1 MEKVNDKET
10 KGLAKTR
17 GRGKAS
23 LSFTDLEQAAGYAS
37 VVAQGATPFNSPVSI
52 HFHST
57 RKRLVD
63 ADSVSAKAVID
74 GIVHAGL
81 LQDDSPQFVAEVSYS
96 QEKTGK
102 DEEEETI
109 VTIQEL

>member
-1 MEKVNDKET
+1 MANNDKET
-10 KGLAKTR
+10 KGSDEVTV
-17 GRGKAS
+17 
-23 LSFTDLEQAAGYAS
+23 SFADLEQTAGYEAL
-37 VVAQGATPFNSPVSI
+37 VEEGITAFDTPVSI
-52 HFHST
+52 HLHSK

-81 LQDDSPQFVAEVSYS
+81 LQDDSPKFVAEVSYS
-96 QEKTGK
+96 QEKTEK
-102 DEEEETI
+102 DESEETI

>member
-1 MEKVNDKET
+1 MVSEGVT
-10 KGLAKTR
+10 A
-17 GRGKAS
+17 
-23 LSFTDLEQAAGYAS
+23 FT
-37 VVAQGATPFNSPVSI
+37 SPVSI
-52 HFHST
+52 HLHSK

-96 QEKTGK
+96 QEKTAK
-102 DEEEETI
+102 DESEETI